1 MLEDAIKTAT
11 ELTETL
17 AAGGPKTIIF
27 IILLNFGVGLFVV
40 RQLAKL
46 IMTHYQEQ
54 IAGRDAEIKRLND
67 VIRDKDK
74 QLEERFEMFKEL
86 TQNYMGISKEFS
98 TSMRA
103 IELGFTEIRVR
114 QEGQGRVID
123 GRSHNTNT

>member
-1 MLEDAIKTAT
+1 MVDELIKTAS
-11 ELTETL
+11 EVTETL

-40 RQLAKL
+40 RQLARL

-54 IAGRDAEIKRLND
+54 IAGRDTEIKRLNA
-67 VIRDKDK
+67 VVADKDK

-114 QEGQGRVID
+114 QEGHARD
-123 GRSHNTNT
+123 NRNS